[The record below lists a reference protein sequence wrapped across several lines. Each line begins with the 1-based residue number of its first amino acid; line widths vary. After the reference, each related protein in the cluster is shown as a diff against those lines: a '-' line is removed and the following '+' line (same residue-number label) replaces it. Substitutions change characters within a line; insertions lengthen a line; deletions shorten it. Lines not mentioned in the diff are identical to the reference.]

1 MEIVTINLSELY
13 GIEGNATLK
22 CFLHKTTGEMAPYN
36 QNLPAMIVVPGG
48 GYGFVSER
56 EGDPIA
62 VDFFNRH
69 YNAYV
74 LTYSIAPDYRYPTA
88 LTQLAAAV
96 DWVKSNAQEH
106 NTDASKVYAV
116 GFSAGGHLVASL
128 ANFCDNLPVPELK
141 GKRLDARPAAVV
153 LSYPVIYVDSH
164 LGSFKNLFGT
174 EDLTRHEVQSQ
185 SLERSVTV
193 KNPPTFI
200 WTTAKDTC
208 VNPMATV
215 IYTAELLK
223 NKVRVE
229 SHIFADGEHGAAC
242 CDERTGLYAHQIL
255 PEAKSW
261 MYFADKFLKGLK

>member
-36 QNLPAMIVVPGG
+36 QNLPAMIVAPGG

-74 LTYSIAPDYRYPTA
+74 LTYSIAPEYRYPTA
-88 LTQLAAAV
+88 LTQIAAAV
-96 DWVKSNAQEH
+96 DWVKKNATEH
-106 NTDASKVYAV
+106 NTDASRVYAV

-128 ANFCDNLPVPELK
+128 ANYCDKLPRPCLNGQK
-141 GKRLDARPAAVV
+141 LDARPTAVV
-153 LSYPVIYVDSH
+153 LSYPVINYDSH
-164 LGSFKNLFGT
+164 LGSFRNLLGKEDIT
-174 EDLTRHEVQSQ
+174 EEELNLL
-185 SLERSVTV
+185 SLERSVTEQ
-193 KNPPTFI
+193 NPPTFI
-200 WTTAKDTC
+200 WTTTEDHC

-215 IYTAELLK
+215 LYTAELLK
-223 NKVRVE
+223 NKVKVE
-229 SHIFADGEHGAAC
+229 SHIFQTGEHGAAC
-242 CDERTGLYAHQIL
+242 CDERTGVHAYQIL

-261 MYFADKFLKGLK
+261 MYFADKFLRNL